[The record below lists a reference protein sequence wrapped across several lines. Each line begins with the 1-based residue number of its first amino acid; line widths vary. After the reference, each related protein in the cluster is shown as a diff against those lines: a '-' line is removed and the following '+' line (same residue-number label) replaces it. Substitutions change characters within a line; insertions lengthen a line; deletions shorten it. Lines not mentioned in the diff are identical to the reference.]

1 MRDKK
6 IREKTGEIDR
16 GVIASSSI
24 SRLLFYLFVATDLT
38 EILVTNKLNEL
49 FLRQMGKVLLFRGDF
64 CG

>member
-6 IREKTGEIDR
+6 NREKTGETDR

-24 SRLLFYLFVATDLT
+24 SRLLFCLFVATNLT
-38 EILVTNKLNEL
+38 KILVINKLSEL
-49 FLRQMGKVLLFRGDF
+49 FLRQMSKVLLFRGDF